1 MVGFVE
7 GVDRGQ
13 GTLFPALL
21 EDYVA
26 DDCAWFSTLGPQF
39 SPAAAICRHVRTDD
53 DLLNLLSMAPNDNE
67 AFKAAWEQDAEF
79 FKRQPEYLSAQL
91 HHGIGGSHLWFNYSV
106 FENTKTFAATNDQP
120 EFGLLRGIYP
130 DSAIAHSHLFRRV
143 HIPGIGVGEE

>member
-1 MVGFVE
+1 MSPKTVLGFQHL
-7 GVDRGQ
+7 DPN
-13 GTLFPALL
+13 FPPQQQ
-21 EDYVA
+21 YA
-26 DDCAWFSTLGPQF
+26 DTSG
-39 SPAAAICRHVRTDD
+39 RTTI
-53 DLLNLLSMAPNDNE
+53 LLNLLSLDPNDNE

-79 FKRQPEYLSAQL
+79 FKRQPEYISAQL